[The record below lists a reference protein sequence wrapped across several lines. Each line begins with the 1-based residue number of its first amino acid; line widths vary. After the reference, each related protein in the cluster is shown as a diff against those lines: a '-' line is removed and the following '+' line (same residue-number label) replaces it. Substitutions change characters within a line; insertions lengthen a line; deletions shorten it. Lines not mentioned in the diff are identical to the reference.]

1 MILHPIP
8 TFVKNQ
14 LHTKAESVSDSALSL
29 SAYKCGTL
37 RLGRYHCMASGHI
50 NMLGGT
56 VAVII
61 VTTLHGVTQNVG
73 CALRLTFT
81 RRGHTWAA
89 LLAK

>member
-1 MILHPIP
+1 
-8 TFVKNQ
+8 
-14 LHTKAESVSDSALSL
+14 
-29 SAYKCGTL
+29 
-37 RLGRYHCMASGHI
+37 MASGHI